1 MNKAMSIYAVYLYK
15 LYGMQWVF
23 DDPSKKIV
31 AEAFVSGADTLIDKI
46 INEKYGP
53 PDINNWEKGYIMRF
67 SSSDFPGSH
76 SIQFQ
81 PREGLRNNSVD
92 IKENMEIVDSG
103 SYWVYDGDDKE
114 HLLWLCDT
122 LDEYFDHDDKL
133 LYFDIIKSE
142 NE

>member
-1 MNKAMSIYAVYLYK
+1 MSIYAVYLYK

-67 SSSDFPGSH
+67 SSSDFPGSY
-76 SIQFQ
+76 SIEFQ
-81 PREGLRNNSVD
+81 PTEGLRNNSVH
-92 IKENMEIVDSG
+92 I
-103 SYWVYDGDDKE
+103 
-114 HLLWLCDT
+114 
-122 LDEYFDHDDKL
+122 
-133 LYFDIIKSE
+133 
-142 NE
+142 